1 MNFEKIGPWIVGG
14 DFNIIRNN
22 LEKIGGASI
31 TPNLIEEFSDYL
43 SIIGLIGSD
52 HKESYDMV

>member
-31 TPNLIEEFSDYL
+31 TPNLIEEFNDYL
-43 SIIGLIGSD
+43 SILGLIGSD